1 MASVLPLHTPRLLLR
16 ALMPDDLPQL
26 ARYRN
31 LPEVARFQSWE
42 HYTVHDAEQLYA
54 QQCSLAFNSEGTWY
68 QLAVERLEDGALIGD
83 LGIHFFDEGRQV
95 ELGMTFDVGHQKQGY
110 ASEAINHLIAML
122 FNDFAKHRLTA
133 VIDTRN
139 TSAMNLLEK
148 LGFRREAH
156 YRQNIFFKGAW
167 GDEYLY
173 ALLKSDYTRAS
184 FSSSV

>member
-1 MASVLPLHTPRLLLR
+1 
-16 ALMPDDLPQL
+16 
-26 ARYRN
+26 
-31 LPEVARFQSWE
+31 
-42 HYTVHDAEQLYA
+42 
-54 QQCSLAFNSEGTWY
+54 
-68 QLAVERLEDGALIGD
+68 
-83 LGIHFFDEGRQV
+83 
-95 ELGMTFDVGHQKQGY
+95 MTFDVGHQKQGY